1 MKFEKLINSFKKL
14 NYKEYYL
21 EHKLNEKLDFDYHK
35 QKNHKIDPNFIF
47 NNNNKNP
54 YLPDLED
61 IIRLHFFTTMR
72 NITTILEL
80 GVGYSTIAMADALSI
95 NKKKI
100 DQKIIKKIRRDNL
113 FEIHTVDTDKKYIE
127 ITKKKLKKNHFVN
140 FNYSKAS
147 TVLFNGR
154 VCARFNK
161 LPNVTPD
168 LIYVDGPCFMHVQ
181 GSVFGINMRHKDRTL
196 VSCDILSIEHLLIP
210 GTIIIWDGQK
220 NNVNFFKKNS
230 IRNWKIYEDRKIFI
244 AELNE
249 KSLGIYNDEHLKLL
263 NG

>member
-1 MKFEKLINSFKKL
+1 MKFEDIIKSFKKL
-14 NYKEYYL
+14 NFKKYYL
-21 EHKLNEKLDFDYHK
+21 DQNLGKKLNFEY
-35 QKNHKIDPNFIF
+35 QKKNNHINDPDFIF

-61 IIRLHFFTTMR
+61 IIRLHFFTKMR
-72 NITTILEL
+72 NVTTILEL
-80 GVGYSTIAMADALSI
+80 GVGYSTIAMADALLV

-100 DQKIIKKIRRDNL
+100 SQKDIKKIRRDNL
-113 FEIHTVDTDKKYIE
+113 FEIHTVDTDRKYID
-127 ITKKKLKKNHFVN
+127 ITKKKLKNNNQVN
-140 FNYSKAS
+140 FYYSKAS

-168 LIYVDGPCFMHVQ
+168 LIYVDGPCFMHVE

-220 NNVNFFKKNS
+220 NNVNFFKKNT
-230 IRNWKIYEDRKIFI
+230 IRNWKIYEDNKIFI

-249 KSLGIYNDEHLKLL
+249 KSLGAYNDNHLKIL

>member
-1 MKFEKLINSFKKL
+1 
-14 NYKEYYL
+14 
-21 EHKLNEKLDFDYHK
+21 
-35 QKNHKIDPNFIF
+35 
-47 NNNNKNP
+47 
-54 YLPDLED
+54 
-61 IIRLHFFTTMR
+61 
-72 NITTILEL
+72 
-80 GVGYSTIAMADALSI
+80 MADALSI
-95 NKKKI
+95 NKKI

-127 ITKKKLKKNHFVN
+127 ITKKVKKSFCELLL
-140 FNYSKAS
+140 FKAS

-168 LIYVDGPCFMHVQ
+168 LIYVDGPCFMHVK
-181 GSVFGINMRHKDRTL
+181 GSVFEINMRHKDRTL